1 VTERGV
7 VQDDVRKCLVDL
19 GMVVRWATG
28 TPVWLNGTQKVS
40 SPTLRCSVH
49 VSGISDVSDV
59 SPRRFHRRPGAYQ
72 IEIACDAG
80 RFLVLFCCA
89 RMARSCSINRPSN
102 LGRAFYLHVDTCYK
116 RTGRSLRT
124 RRSDEPTNKDDK
136 RQKKSRFPTLCASW
150 SMSTV

>member
-1 VTERGV
+1 MPRRSRYGRVGRRGHPFGSTV
-7 VQDDVRKCLVDL
+7 HH
-19 GMVVRWATG
+19 
-28 TPVWLNGTQKVS
+28 KVS

-59 SPRRFHRRPGAYQ
+59 HPDVSIAWRPGAYQ
-72 IEIACDAG
+72 SKSLAM
-80 RFLVLFCCA
+80 RVVFLVLFCCA

-124 RRSDEPTNKDDK
+124 PIGGQTNDKDDK
-136 RQKKSRFPTLCASW
+136 RQKRVASRHYVLRGVCRLSRI
-150 SMSTV
+150 